1 MIDYYMALRHLHIL
15 AVVLSGSLFLLR
27 GIGIFAGAA
36 WPKAS
41 PVRYLS
47 YAIDTLLLLA
57 AILLTTIIHQ
67 YPFVQ
72 GWLTVK
78 VVLLVLYIAL
88 GVLAFRH
95 GRPLALRI
103 GFWLLALATFL
114 FIVSVAIA
122 HHPLGIFSG
131 LI

>member
-1 MIDYYMALRHLHIL
+1 MTDYYMALRHLHIL
-15 AVVLSGSLFLLR
+15 AVALSGSLFLFR
-27 GIGIFAGAA
+27 GLGIFAGAG

-47 YAIDTLLLLA
+47 YAIDTVLLVA
-57 AILLTTIIHQ
+57 AILLTIVIQQ

-72 GWLTVK
+72 AWLTVK
-78 VVLLVLYIAL
+78 VVLLIVYIAL
-88 GVLAFRH
+88 GILAFRD

-114 FIVSVAIA
+114 FIISVAVT

>member
-1 MIDYYMALRHLHIL
+1 MTDYYMALRHLHIL
-15 AVVLSGSLFLLR
+15 AVALSGSLFLLR
-27 GIGIFAGAA
+27 GLGIFAAA
-36 WPKAS
+36 GWPKAS

-47 YAIDTLLLLA
+47 YAIDTVLLVA
-57 AILLTTIIHQ
+57 AILLTIVIQQ

-72 GWLTVK
+72 AWLTVK
-78 VVLLVLYIAL
+78 VVLLIVYIAL
-88 GVLAFRH
+88 GILAFRD

-114 FIVSVAIA
+114 FIISVAVT